1 MTKLPPD
8 RILPTEKLA
17 ACFNNTSAT
26 YKFYWFLSILY
37 FVEKGRSLISKK
49 EMFACMISKAWYTVN
64 YFHISFGAQDQL
76 QRAIQNISRI
86 EGIPVDAGQEVILRR
101 IMGSSSLATISE
113 LKYFDANVPHWFLS
127 PWFPGLSK
135 DAIYRESNRLL
146 NHTPYSLEK
155 DFISINIFWA
165 DYLKKNVAVIR
176 DFCFWNLSLY
186 LQKRNPSVPDIPNK
200 LIKPAKRSS
209 LLKQRTRFWDIVF
222 EKQKTIR
229 CIYTGKPLVKS
240 NYAVEHFIPYNFVSH
255 NLIWNLIPS
264 DLTFNSIKSDKLP
277 PPELFFDPFFNLQAS
292 AIATVYESNP
302 ENKFLEEYAFMIP
315 ELSNSNTLY
324 LKERFRETVL
334 PLITI
339 AHNNGFEY
347 LKID

>member
-1 MTKLPPD
+1 MNKLPPD

-26 YKFYWFLSILY
+26 YKFYWLLSILY

-86 EGIPVDAGQEVILRR
+86 EGIPVDASQELILRK
-101 IMGSSSLATISE
+101 ITASSSLATMSE
-113 LKYFDANVPHWFLS
+113 LNYFDANVPHWFLS

-135 DAIYRESNRLL
+135 EAIYRESNRLL

-155 DFISINIFWA
+155 DLISINIFWA

-200 LIKPAKRSS
+200 LIKPAKRPS
-209 LLKQRTRFWDIVF
+209 LAKHRTRFWDIVF
-222 EKQKTIR
+222 EKRNTMR
-229 CIYTGKPLVKS
+229 CIYTHKDLGKGS
-240 NYAVEHFIPYNFVSH
+240 YAVEHFIPYNFVSH
-255 NLIWNLIPS
+255 NLIWNLIPADMS
-264 DLTFNSIKSDKLP
+264 FNSVKSDKLP
-277 PPELFFDPFFNLQAS
+277 LPERYFDSFFNLQAS
-292 AIATVYESNP
+292 AIKTVFESDP
-302 ENKFLEEYAFMIP
+302 GNKFLEEYAFMIP
-315 ELSNSNTLY
+315 ELSNYKTSF
-324 LKERFRETVL
+324 LKERFRETIL

-347 LKID
+347 LTID